1 MFTLFTLVAQVLANA
16 HKLTDADSWRNA
28 LKEFVLLIR
37 TRARD
42 TKTKTGLDNAPLKEI
57 EFVLNNDDLFR
68 HVYRTIA
75 EQLQTEEILFE
86 SVDEEIVTLL
96 VEDAAAKNPEVIDPV
111 VIISLI
117 SQIVSII
124 NAIKVRRNR

>member
-1 MFTLFTLVAQVLANA
+1 MFTLLTLAAQVLANA

-37 TRARD
+37 TRVMN
-42 TKTKTGLDNAPLKEI
+42 TQTGLDDAPLKEI

-75 EQLQTEEILFE
+75 EQFQTEEILFE
-86 SVDEEIVTLL
+86 SVDEDIVTLL
-96 VEDAAAKNPEVIDPV
+96 VEDAATKNPEVIDPV
-111 VIISLI
+111 VILSLI
-117 SQIVSII
+117 TQIVSMI

>member
-1 MFTLFTLVAQVLANA
+1 MFTLLTLVAQVLANA
-16 HKLTDADSWRNA
+16 HQLTDADSWRNA

-37 TRARD
+37 TRAMDIR
-42 TKTKTGLDNAPLKEI
+42 TKTGLDDAPLMEI

-68 HVYRTIA
+68 HVYRTVA
-75 EQLQTEEILFE
+75 EQLQTEEIMFE

-111 VIISLI
+111 VIVSLI
-117 SQIVSII
+117 TQIVSII
-124 NAIKVRRNR
+124 NAIKARRNR

>member
-1 MFTLFTLVAQVLANA
+1 MFTLLTLVAQVLANA
-16 HKLTDADSWRNA
+16 HQLTNADSWRNA

-37 TRARD
+37 TRAMD
-42 TKTKTGLDNAPLKEI
+42 TKTGLDNAPLKEI
-57 EFVLNNDDLFR
+57 EFVLTNDDLFR

-111 VIISLI
+111 VIVSLI
-117 SQIVSII
+117 TQIVSII
-124 NAIKVRRNR
+124 NAIKANRNRNR